1 MDASQKYWFTKWR
14 GEVLFYLGRILR
26 LEGRS
31 LLWGKAGA
39 RDQKRAKGN
48 CVGRGERGGDRAEE
62 QVLWLETDTLE
73 GTESSRGA

>member
-1 MDASQKYWFTKWR
+1 M
-14 GEVLFYLGRILR
+14 
-26 LEGRS
+26 
-31 LLWGKAGA
+31 LWGKAGA

>member
-1 MDASQKYWFTKWR
+1 MDTSQKYWFTKWC
-14 GEVLFYLGRILR
+14 GEVLLYLGRILK

-39 RDQKRAKGN
+39 RDRERAKGS
-48 CVGRGERGGDRAEE
+48 CVGRGGDRAEE
-62 QVLWLETDTLE
+62 QVLWLETDTLK